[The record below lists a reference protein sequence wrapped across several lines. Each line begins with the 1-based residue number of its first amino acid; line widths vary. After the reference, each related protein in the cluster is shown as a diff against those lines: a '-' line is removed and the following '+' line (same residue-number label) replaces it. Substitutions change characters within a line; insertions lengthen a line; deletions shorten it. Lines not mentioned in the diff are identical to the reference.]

1 MDHTN
6 YRSVLWPSSVMLIRG
21 WCCTA
26 PGIMI
31 SHLIPFKPNFMRADL
46 PPTIINGGVPILP
59 RTVHKTRTLM
69 FCEFC

>member
-1 MDHTN
+1 
-6 YRSVLWPSSVMLIRG
+6 
-21 WCCTA
+21 
-26 PGIMI
+26 MI